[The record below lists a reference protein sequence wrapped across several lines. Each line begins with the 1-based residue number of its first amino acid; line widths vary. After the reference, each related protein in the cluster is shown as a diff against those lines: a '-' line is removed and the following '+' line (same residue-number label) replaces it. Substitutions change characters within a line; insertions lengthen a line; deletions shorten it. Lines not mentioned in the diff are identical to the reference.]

1 MHALK
6 KSCYVSTCLNFD
18 HQVLCEILCK
28 NLIPFCAF
36 SGNAS
41 IKIDTVSNGTVCSP
55 VKAKWS
61 CISVTAYIWVI
72 SLWQGANIG
81 PMTMLNWFMTIFL
94 RQPSTNRPLNMR
106 RELFLIIQSS
116 WPTRLFWPS
125 LRWVI
130 TVYYMLKKCILCF
143 DFLGFFIDFLN
154 FRFPF
159 HYFSGKK
166 WKLASILK
174 IFQS

>member
-1 MHALK
+1 MGTIKVILQYLPCKRGKVFPKMALI
-6 KSCYVSTCLNFD
+6 SNYT
-18 HQVLCEILCK
+18 IL
-28 NLIPFCAF
+28 
-36 SGNAS
+36 
-41 IKIDTVSNGTVCSP
+41 TVCSP

-94 RQPSTNRPLNMR
+94 RQPSRNRPKNMR

-116 WPTRLFWPS
+116 WPTSLFWPS

-130 TVYYMLKKCILCF
+130 AVYYMPKKCILCF
-143 DFLGFFIDFLN
+143 DFLGFLHRFLKLP
-154 FRFPF
+154 FPF
-159 HYFSGKK
+159 SLFFWEKMKIGIHFEDFSK
-166 WKLASILK
+166 
-174 IFQS
+174 F